1 MQTATLELHGAFGSS
16 ELRQE
21 DKLPTLLRDRGHEK
35 LKHPNMSKWLHG
47 IRCSAKK
54 KAQKRI
60 EQATNFAQMK
70 RNADNENM

>member
-1 MQTATLELHGAFGSS
+1 MIAWNS
-16 ELRQE
+16 
-21 DKLPTLLRDRGHEK
+21 LLG
-35 LKHPNMSKWLHG
+35 
-47 IRCSAKK
+47 KK